1 MSIIIAGSLSERSE
15 VRTVAV
21 IAVAVIVALIR
32 VAIIPITRLAAP
44 VIILVIGARFRYILL
59 LSSIEV
65 LSIIA
70 GIVLV
75 LAIVS

>member
-32 VAIIPITRLAAP
+32 VAIIPIARLAAP
-44 VIILVIGARFRYILL
+44 VIILVIGARFRSVLL
-59 LSSIEV
+59 LSSIE

-70 GIVLV
+70 GIILV